1 MTTILTV
8 DDSLV
13 SRKMLRHAL
22 QSASANP
29 LTFLE
34 ASHGQG
40 ALALLASRDV
50 DLLFTDLYMAG
61 MDGLELVRR
70 VRGEGRTLPVVV
82 VTSER
87 SETVLARLRE
97 AGADRVLSKPFQPEA
112 LKAVLDELSP
122 CT

>member
-13 SRKMLRHAL
+13 SRKMLQHAL
-22 QSASANP
+22 RSGISGEVE
-29 LTFLE
+29 FLD

-40 ALALLASRDV
+40 ALALLESREV
-50 DLLFTDLYMAG
+50 DLLFTDLYMSG

-70 VRGEGRTLPVVV
+70 VRGDGRDLPIVV

-87 SETVLARLRE
+87 SETVLDRLRE
-97 AGADRVLSKPFQPEA
+97 AGATRVLAKPFKPEDI
-112 LKAVLDELSP
+112 KAVLDELSSCP
-122 CT
+122 